1 MVRVVGIDPGT
12 RSMDVCG
19 LDGGAVYYERVVD
32 TVEAARR
39 PEALMEAIEAAEPVD
54 LIAGPSGYGVEVTSL
69 RDIPEDLVEDWYYE
83 YILLTDKAH
92 IENAVKKGSFGALVY
107 YAMTT
112 SAIEMKRRGW
122 PVCYI
127 PGVIQL
133 PTVPRHRKVNKLDM
147 GTADK
152 MCVAVLGVHDQATRL
167 DLPYSDV
174 SFIHV
179 EMGFGYNAVLGVDK
193 GRIVDGIGGTTISGP
208 GFLTISSM
216 DAELVQ
222 IVGQWDKADVFSGGC
237 ASIGDCST
245 PEELVERIGIDE
257 HCRLAYDAMIDG
269 VVKAV
274 LAMTASVPAPREIL
288 VSGRLTRI
296 KEIEDELINRID
308 VAPVRRVRWLR
319 GITEV
324 KETAQGYALVGDG
337 LAGGRFQRLIEWMR
351 IKEAKGTAMDYVF
364 HPKFT
369 GFRER
374 LVPFKSR

>member
-1 MVRVVGIDPGT
+1 MVRVVGVDPGT

-19 LDGGAVYYERVVD
+19 LEDGEVYYEHVVD

-39 PEALMEAIEAAEPVD
+39 PEALIEAIEAAGPFD
-54 LIAGPSGYGVEVTSL
+54 LIAGPSGYGVEITCL

-83 YILLTDKAH
+83 YILLTDRAH
-92 IENAVKKGSFGALVY
+92 IEKALKRGNFGALVY
-107 YAMTT
+107 YAMTAST
-112 SAIEMKRRGW
+112 MEMKRRGW
-122 PVCYI
+122 PVCYL

-133 PTVPRHRKVNKLDM
+133 PTVPKHRKVNKMDM

-152 MCVAVLGVHDQATRL
+152 MCVAVLGVHDQARRL
-167 DLPYSDV
+167 DTPFSEA

-179 EMGFGYNAVLGVDK
+179 EMGFGYNAVLGVDE

-222 IVGQWDKADVFSGGC
+222 IVNQWEKADVFSGGC
-237 ASIGDCST
+237 ASIGNCSA
-245 PEELVERIGIDE
+245 PEELLERIDVDE
-257 HCRLAYDAMIDG
+257 NCRIAYDAMIEG

-274 LAMTASVPAPREIL
+274 LSMTASVPAPREVLI
-288 VSGRLTRI
+288 SGRLTRI
-296 KEIEDELINRID
+296 REIEDELLNQID
-308 VAPVRRVRWLR
+308 LAPVRRVGWLR
-319 GITEV
+319 GIKEV

-337 LAGGRFQRLIEWMR
+337 VAGGTFQGLIDWMQ
-351 IKEAKGTAMDYVF
+351 IKEARGTAMDYIY

>member
-1 MVRVVGIDPGT
+1 
-12 RSMDVCG
+12 
-19 LDGGAVYYERVVD
+19 
-32 TVEAARR
+32 
-39 PEALMEAIEAAEPVD
+39 
-54 LIAGPSGYGVEVTSL
+54 
-69 RDIPEDLVEDWYYE
+69 
-83 YILLTDKAH
+83 
-92 IENAVKKGSFGALVY
+92 
-107 YAMTT
+107 
-112 SAIEMKRRGW
+112 
-122 PVCYI
+122 
-127 PGVIQL
+127 
-133 PTVPRHRKVNKLDM
+133 
-147 GTADK
+147 